1 MPNPQTAPVILFW
14 CAIIGAA
21 AAAIV
26 VVQWM
31 RKLARSLIGGP
42 ITPPLKYLRLLLIG
56 LVLSLLCGL
65 LGLWLVHRMAKPVSC
80 PALPVARDCP
90 KPPVAQTSTGDTPSI
105 PNRTSL
111 PRQSVQQTVRA
122 DHGANV
128 IQQQTGAGGV
138 SVGGNVDQSGD
149 GCQQKIVGNGS
160 NNANNCVPPQRHLTK
175 IQKTQLSAVSSVIK
189 SLPVYCYSTDKEGCV
204 YAADFRNAF
213 INAGMDEGIMVGMLF
228 DTPSNSNV
236 YLAFKRADAVPPAFS
251 SLEAIFRKAGLD
263 VHSATLA
270 NIPDGDL
277 ELVIG
282 LHEADH

>member
-1 MPNPQTAPVILFW
+1 
-14 CAIIGAA
+14 
-21 AAAIV
+21 
-26 VVQWM
+26 
-31 RKLARSLIGGP
+31 
-42 ITPPLKYLRLLLIG
+42 
-56 LVLSLLCGL
+56 
-65 LGLWLVHRMAKPVSC
+65 
-80 PALPVARDCP
+80 
-90 KPPVAQTSTGDTPSI
+90 
-105 PNRTSL
+105 
-111 PRQSVQQTVRA
+111 
-122 DHGANV
+122 
-128 IQQQTGAGGV
+128 
-138 SVGGNVDQSGD
+138 
-149 GCQQKIVGNGS
+149 
-160 NNANNCVPPQRHLTK
+160 
-175 IQKTQLSAVSSVIK
+175 
-189 SLPVYCYSTDKEGCV
+189 V